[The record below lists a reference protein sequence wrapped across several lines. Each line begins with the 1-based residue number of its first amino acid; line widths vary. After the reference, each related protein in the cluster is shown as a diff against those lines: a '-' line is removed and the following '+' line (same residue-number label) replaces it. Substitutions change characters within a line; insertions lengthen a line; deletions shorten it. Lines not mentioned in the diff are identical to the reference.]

1 MEQEKSLFIS
11 SCTRREMARRR
22 PGRSAGRLELSV
34 GLVLLV
40 AALVAFLVV
49 RGGI

>member
-11 SCTRREMARRR
+11 SCTRRELARRR
-22 PGRSAGRLELSV
+22 PGRSAGRVELF
-34 GLVLLV
+34 V
-40 AALVAFLVV
+40 AAIVLAAAVLAFLAV